1 MSDGYS
7 ESDQKPCSQEHAI
20 VGTNT
25 LENDTQDPNT
35 VRTMYPK
42 TTTSIAYMMR
52 QPIKIPILRPRIS
65 AV

>member
-1 MSDGYS
+1 MSDSDS

-20 VGTNT
+20 IGTDA

-35 VRTMYPK
+35 VSTVYPEAMTL
-42 TTTSIAYMMR
+42 TTYMMR
-52 QPIKIPILRPRIS
+52 QPIKMPILRPRIS